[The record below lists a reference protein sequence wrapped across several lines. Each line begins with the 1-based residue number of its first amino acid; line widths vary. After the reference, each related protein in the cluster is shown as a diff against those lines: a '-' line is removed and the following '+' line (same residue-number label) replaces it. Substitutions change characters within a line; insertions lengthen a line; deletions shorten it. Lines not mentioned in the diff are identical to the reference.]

1 MFRLYCFFLVFST
14 FLFPATINP
23 LPVVGEP
30 PSPRI
35 DTTLTFDPSSGQ
47 IYAFGGQDQLGASN
61 SLYAF
66 ATESRKWTKL
76 SPIGTLP
83 APRFGQTT
91 IFDNKRNR
99 VILFGGQ
106 GQGFFN
112 DTWAYEI
119 SSNRWVQLAPG
130 EGPSRRYG
138 HSAIYDTNQDRMIIS
153 HGFTDAGRFD
163 DTWSLDL
170 ATNSWR
176 NISPA
181 SGRPLKRCL
190 HHAVLDSKRQ
200 QMLLYGGCSSGFGPC
215 PQGDLWSFD
224 LKTERWTELKP
235 SLTPDPRQWY
245 AAAFDESRERMIV
258 WGGSGRSL
266 LNDWWEYDPAVNQWA
281 QIQVAGPE
289 PRSRHQA
296 VFVPQSGETYFFGG
310 QLASGSYTNE
320 LYSLRPNGSPVPA
333 FSRRGVTHVFGS
345 TVTSVSPGMLLTIY
359 GANLGD
365 AKTQVLVNS
374 EPAPVLFGS
383 GTQVNFQIPF
393 EISRFPTASIR
404 VRYINQESEPVE
416 IPVTPT
422 SPSLY
427 QGAFHADGLPIDTG
441 NPARP
446 GEIVIFYSTGHGV
459 TSPAIPTGQ
468 LTASAGILPVAPL
481 RLTVN
486 NAAVQ
491 LLYNGLAP
499 GTLGLIQLNAQLPP
513 DLPVGDWPVQL
524 TAGLEVSKETL
535 LLPVRATP

>member
-1 MFRLYCFFLVFST
+1 MIRLSCCLLILST
-14 FLFPATINP
+14 ALRPATISP
-23 LPVVGEP
+23 VPVVGDQ

-35 DTTLTFDPSSGQ
+35 DATLTLDPSSGR
-47 IYAFGGQDQLGASN
+47 IFAFGGQEQAGSSN
-61 SLYAF
+61 ALYSF
-66 ATESRKWTKL
+66 STNLRQWTKL
-76 SPIGTLP
+76 APAGPLP
-83 APRFGQTT
+83 PARFGHTT
-91 IFDNKRNR
+91 IFDTKRQR

-106 GQGFFN
+106 ASGFFN

-119 SSNRWVQLAPG
+119 GANRWVQLTQD

-138 HSAIYDTNQDRMIIS
+138 HSAIYDPAQDRMIIS
-153 HGFTDAGRFD
+153 HGFTNAGRFD

-170 ATNSWR
+170 ATNRWR
-176 NISPA
+176 DISPG
-181 SGRPLKRCL
+181 SIRPLKRCL

-224 LKTERWTELKP
+224 LKTERWTELK
-235 SLTPDPRQWY
+235 SSVTPDPRQWY
-245 AAAFDESRERMIV
+245 ATAFDESRGRMIV

-266 LNDWWEYDPAVNQWA
+266 LNDWWEYDPAANQWA

-289 PRSRHQA
+289 ARSRHEA

-310 QLASGSYTNE
+310 QLTSGAYTNE
-320 LYSLRPNGSPVPA
+320 LYTLRPTGSPVPA
-333 FSRRGVTHVFGS
+333 FSRRGVSHVFGS

-359 GANLGD
+359 GSNLGD

-374 EPAPVLFGS
+374 EPAPVLFAS
-383 GTQVNFQIPF
+383 ATQVNFQIPF
-393 EISRFPTASIR
+393 EISRVSTASIR
-404 VRYINQESEPVE
+404 VRYANQDSEPVE
-416 IPVTPT
+416 LPVTPT

-427 QGAFHADGLPIDTG
+427 QGAFHADGLPVTTG

-459 TSPAIPTGQ
+459 TSPAVSTGQ
-468 LTASAGILPVAPL
+468 LTDSAGILPVAPL

-486 NAAVQ
+486 NTAVQ
-491 LLYNGLAP
+491 LLYSGLAP
-499 GTLGLIQLNAQLPP
+499 GTLGLIQLNAQLPL

-524 TAGLEVSKETL
+524 SAGLEVSKEPL
-535 LLPVRATP
+535 ILPVRPAP